1 MGNNQSYHMHYF
13 ESYEAYV
20 NILDYIIVPDEK
32 EIIIEKLK
40 KYSAQKLNLII
51 FAGRTLLSPR
61 E

>member
-1 MGNNQSYHMHYF
+1 MHYF